1 MPFNEN
7 ILGEYTATSDKLVFV
22 CVNGKP
28 ASRDSELVDGDN
40 VVVAT
45 GKSPEGQPVPIA
57 WVQDALDLIVEDGE
71 VAVNVETLRYRSAFI
86 GAVLSTLHG
95 AIATLR
101 PATVRIR
108 G

>member
-1 MPFNEN
+1 MNDLDARSVLAGLIGREIHTLSGQPNR
-7 ILGEYTATSDKLVFV
+7 ILRLDV
-22 CVNGKP
+22 
-28 ASRDSELVDGDN
+28 DN
-40 VVVAT
+40 VIVAT

-57 WVQDALDLIVEDGE
+57 WVQDALDMIVRDGE

-86 GAVLSTLHG
+86 GAVLSTLPG
-95 AIATLR
+95 AITTLR